1 MQLVMHNNPLPGLP
15 HQVGQDRA
23 DRDPDWRNHKDPQ
36 PEKQSWRNVVVAG
49 TASAATSSGA
59 VAESL
64 DNTKPLFNNK
74 TKLSGNDYVSAMV
87 FYNSK
92 DTLPK

>member
-1 MQLVMHNNPLPGLP
+1 MQLVMHNNPLLG
-15 HQVGQDRA
+15 QVGQDRA

-49 TASAATSSGA
+49 TASAATSSGP
-59 VAESL
+59 VAASL

-74 TKLSGNDYVSAMV
+74 TKLSGNDMCYG
-87 FYNSK
+87 F
-92 DTLPK
+92 L